1 MQEAKTLPV
10 QPDQHLALAYVEDA
24 HNVGCLVR
32 FVGQVSVHRATYS
45 EAILDSGVV
54 IRACHVV
61 VVDQDTVPPQVV
73 WRIGT
78 LGTILE
84 IYPAQVTLNLGYR
97 NVTIPLRHS
106 RLAAE
111 REREL
116 AVGDR
121 VLLRGSP
128 IERATITDVLRE
140 GELGSPEG
148 LQATLEMVAG
158 RLGAAS

>member
-1 MQEAKTLPV
+1 MQEAKVLPV
-10 QPDQHLALAYVEDA
+10 HPDQHLALAYVEDA

-45 EAILDSGVV
+45 EAIQQNGVV

-61 VVDQDTVPPQVV
+61 AVDQDAVPLRVV

-84 IYPAQVTLNLGYR
+84 IYPARVTLGLGYR
-97 NVTIPLRHS
+97 NVTIPLRDS
-106 RLAAE
+106 RPPAE
-111 REREL
+111 RERDL
-116 AVGDR
+116 AIGDR

-128 IERATITDVLRE
+128 IEQATITDVLLE
-140 GELGSPEG
+140 GELAHPEA
-148 LQATLEMVAG
+148 LQTTLEKVVE
-158 RLGAAS
+158 RLHAPS

>member
-1 MQEAKTLPV
+1 MQEAKALPEHS
-10 QPDQHLALAYVEDA
+10 DQRLTLAYVEDA

-45 EAILDSGVV
+45 EAIQQNGVV
-54 IRACHVV
+54 IRTCHLV

-84 IYPAQVTLNLGYR
+84 IYPARVTLNLGYR
-97 NVTIPLRHS
+97 NVTIPLRDS
-106 RLAAE
+106 RPAAE
-111 REREL
+111 RERDL

-128 IERATITDVLRE
+128 IEQATITDVLHE
-140 GELGSPEG
+140 GELAHPEG
-148 LQATLEMVAG
+148 LQAALEKAVE
-158 RLGAAS
+158 RLRAAS

>member
-10 QPDQHLALAYVEDA
+10 QTGQHLALAYVEDA

-45 EAILDSGVV
+45 EAIQDGGVV
-54 IRACHVV
+54 IRTCHVV
-61 VVDQDTVPPQVV
+61 VVDQDAVPLQVV

-84 IYPAQVTLNLGYR
+84 LYPAQVTLTLGYR
-97 NVTIPLRHS
+97 NVTIPLRDS
-106 RLAAE
+106 RPAEE
-111 REREL
+111 RERDL
-116 AVGDR
+116 AVGDQ

-128 IERATITDVLRE
+128 IEQATIADVLRE
-140 GELGSPEG
+140 GELAHPERLRTALEKVIER
-148 LQATLEMVAG
+148 LQV
-158 RLGAAS
+158 SS